1 MPQYRLLLAVLL
13 ASGCAGAAEGPAL
26 GADGFFQ
33 RYTAPDAAQLDN
45 DIRELR
51 TELEAARAAGDR
63 PAALRASADLG
74 ERLTTARRE
83 NEARR
88 LLTAALDEARPLGDS
103 ETLGWLLLNLAT
115 ANQYAG
121 HRAEAA
127 AQFAEA
133 LRLAQQQRSEELE
146 HYTLHHW
153 GRFLAEAG
161 DIAQARAR
169 FERALAIRVRL
180 GDARQ
185 ASTRRALA
193 ALDR

>member
-1 MPQYRLLLAVLL
+1 MPKPSLLLATLL
-13 ASGCAGAAEGPAL
+13 ASGCAGSGEAPML

-45 DIRELR
+45 DIRQLRAELD
-51 TELEAARAAGDR
+51 AARATGDR

-83 NEARR
+83 NEART
-88 LLTAALDEARPLGDS
+88 LLSAALDEARPLGPS
-103 ETLGWLLLNLAT
+103 ETLGWLFLNLAT

-121 HRAEAA
+121 HRTEAA

-153 GRFLAEAG
+153 GRFLAEEG
-161 DIAQARAR
+161 DIPQARER

-180 GDARQ
+180 GNARQ